1 MNVKMDIDFQYF
13 PTQIGLSLIGVIFIY
28 LLLSIINKT
37 NFSPMEHF
45 EDIGKI
51 SFIALSLSILI
62 YSFAVN
68 FDELS
73 KLIPNAFML
82 FLPIIYYIKYTYNQ
96 FKKLVFK

>member
-1 MNVKMDIDFQYF
+1 MDIDFQYF
-13 PTQIGLSLIGVIFIY
+13 PIQIELSLIVVMFIY

-37 NFSPMEHF
+37 NFSPMENF

-51 SFIALSLSILI
+51 SFITLSLSILT

-68 FDELS
+68 FEELS